1 MNNQDSTRNQH
12 GQQRRWAAHVTA
24 LRNSGL
30 SRAEYCRR
38 QNLSYHALTYWYR
51 KLAGQGTS
59 ATTLVPISLKREP
72 SVGGDAKRNQVRGS
86 ELAIMLPGNVT
97 VAVGD
102 HFSPTTLHRL
112 LTVLG
117 YRR

>member
-1 MNNQDSTRNQH
+1 MESQDSTSKQH

-24 LRNSGL
+24 LRKSGL

-38 QNLSYHALTYWYR
+38 QNLSYHALTYWCR
-51 KLAGQGTS
+51 KLAHPGMP
-59 ATTLVPISLKREP
+59 ATTLVPINFKREP
-72 SVGGDAKRNQVRGS
+72 SGGDTNSSQGGGS

-97 VAVGD
+97 VTVGE
-102 HFSPTTLHRL
+102 HFSPATLHRL
-112 LTVLG
+112 LAVLG

>member
-1 MNNQDSTRNQH
+1 MDRQDRTSKQH
-12 GQQRRWAAHVTA
+12 GHQRRWAAHVAA

-51 KLAGQGTS
+51 KLAGQGAS

-72 SVGGDAKRNQVRGS
+72 SVGDTRRSQERDS

>member
-1 MNNQDSTRNQH
+1 MDSQDSTSNQH
-12 GQQRRWAAHVTA
+12 GQQRRWAAHVAA

-38 QNLSYHALTYWYR
+38 QNLSYHALTYWCR
-51 KLAGQGTS
+51 KLSHQS
-59 ATTLVPISLKREP
+59 RPATTLVPITFKREL
-72 SVGGDAKRNQVRGS
+72 SGGNTNSSQGCSS
-86 ELAIMLPGNVT
+86 ELAIMLPGDIT

-102 HFSPTTLHRL
+102 NFLPATLHRL
-112 LTVLG
+112 LAVLG

>member
-1 MNNQDSTRNQH
+1 MDSQDSTSNQH
-12 GQQRRWAAHVTA
+12 GQQRRWAAHVVA

-38 QNLSYHALTYWYR
+38 QNLSYHALTYWCR
-51 KLAGQGTS
+51 KLSDQGRP
-59 ATTLVPISLKREP
+59 ATTLVPVSFKREP
-72 SVGGDAKRNQVRGS
+72 SAGDISSSQRRGS
-86 ELAIMLPGNVT
+86 ELAIMLPGDVT

-102 HFSPTTLHRL
+102 HFSPATLHRL
-112 LTVLG
+112 LAVLG